1 MIKNFLLVESRV
13 LAAFRNPAEI
23 HQLPQL
29 KKFRKN
35 IYAALA
41 FLTQSQVQCI
51 AQDVNNAFAAL
62 PLTDESILVWNFL
75 AKSLVDSRL
84 HIQKAQ
90 LTELYASLR
99 NGLSSEQ
106 QAEVQRLIEHQAATR
121 LRLDAAK
128 AAHIAHKDAK
138 KQRNFERNA
147 EAKRQREEVKR
158 LALIALRKEQDE
170 FKPALKERFSQGN
183 VTFAEFDRLANKYAQ
198 LYSEKAITLAAAVR
212 DYGMSKENR
221 KQIEEEKERIKEA
234 KAQALAVQREKEAKE
249 REARKKQDAWERS
262 LIFTTEI
269 PGILN
274 ITQTEYKRWMEI
286 GLLKPSRMREFRKW
300 GKWLEAPLFD
310 PVYLNTITPEVIESW
325 REEDKAKATANRKK
339 AAIRAAGKAQKT
351 RAIKDDLALHDY
363 AHEFAAA
370 RCMKRQFHLCLGPTN
385 SGKTYR
391 AMQALQ
397 QASSGVYLAPLRLL
411 ALENYEVL
419 KAAGV
424 KVNLITGEERII
436 TPGATH
442 ICSTIEMCDFATNYA
457 VAVIDEIQMIAD
469 PQRGSAWVSAVLGV
483 AAEQVF
489 VCGAMHSE
497 NAMLEL
503 LQETNDPCEK
513 HIFNRLSLLSLEE
526 RPMSKVQEGDAII
539 AFSRKEVLNLA
550 QYYRNQGMKASVIYG
565 ALSPEVRRR
574 QAQAFITGK
583 TQIIVATDAI
593 GMGLNLPIRRIVFSE
608 TRKFN
613 GEKMVDL
620 TPQEVQQIAGRA
632 GRFGQQSHGWV
643 TAFTQ
648 PALRFIAYS
657 LNQPVPQI
665 CSPFNVRPTLQHIQ
679 TILAH
684 QQSQD
689 VQKAFRKF
697 GELNF
702 KGKFQTA
709 DLSDAVLRL
718 NECDSRLSI
727 ADAFSL
733 AQCPADPKKDD
744 DMALVSEFSHV
755 LATRKSYLSVPEPWF
770 ALDGKPSAHVLQ
782 QAESYSRQL
791 AIYTWFAMKH
801 PDFAAVEGLDQV
813 RSKLTDLIDKCLLQN
828 VAEYVEQRRK
838 RRNWFD
844 YGDDDDWDE
853 D

>member
-1 MIKNFLLVESRV
+1 MIKNFLLVEPRV
-13 LAAFRNPAEI
+13 LAVFRNPAEK

-29 KKFRKN
+29 KKFRKH

-62 PLTDESILVWNFL
+62 PLTDESILLWNFL
-75 AKSLVDSRL
+75 ARSLVDSRL
-84 HIQKAQ
+84 PIQKAQ

-99 NGLSSEQ
+99 NGLSDEQ
-106 QAEVQRLIEHQAATR
+106 QAEVQRLIQHQSDMR
-121 LRLDAAK
+121 FRLDASK

-138 KQRNFERNA
+138 KQRNIERNA
-147 EAKRQREEVKR
+147 EAKRQREEAER
-158 LALIALRKEQDE
+158 LAAIALHKEQDE
-170 FKPALKERFSQGN
+170 FKPALKERFTQGN
-183 VTFAEFDRLANKYAQ
+183 VTFLEFERLANKYSQ

-212 DYGMSKENR
+212 DHGMSKENR
-221 KQIEEEKERIKEA
+221 AQIEEEKDRIKEA

-249 REARKKQDAWERS
+249 YEARKKQNAWERS

-269 PGILN
+269 PALLK
-274 ITQTEYKRWMEI
+274 ITQTEYKRWLDV

-300 GKWLEAPLFD
+300 GKSLEAPLFD
-310 PVYLNTITPEVIESW
+310 PVYLNAITPEIIDTW
-325 REEDKAKATANRKK
+325 READKAKACVNRKK
-339 AAIRAAGKAQKT
+339 GAVRAAGKAQKT

-397 QASSGVYLAPLRLL
+397 QAETGVYLAPLRLL

-442 ICSTIEMCDFATNYA
+442 VCSTIEMCDFATNYA
-457 VAVIDEIQMIAD
+457 VAVIDEIQMLAD
-469 PQRGSAWVSAVLGV
+469 AQRGSAWVSAVLGV

-503 LQETNDPCEK
+503 LGETNDPFDK
-513 HIFNRLSLLSLEE
+513 HTFERLTPLIIEDK
-526 RPMSKVQEGDAII
+526 PMAQVQEGDAII

-550 QYYRNQGMKASVIYG
+550 QYYRNKGMKASVIYG

-583 TQIIVATDAI
+583 TQILVATDAV
-593 GMGLNLPIRRIVFSE
+593 GLGLNLPISRVVFSE

-613 GEKMVDL
+613 GERMVDL
-620 TPQEVQQIAGRA
+620 SPQEVQQIAGRA
-632 GRFGQQSHGWV
+632 GRFGQKMEGRV

-648 PALRFIAYS
+648 EALRFIAYS
-657 LNQPVPQI
+657 LSQNVPQLS
-665 CSPFNVRPTLQHIQ
+665 SPFNVRPTLQHVK

-684 QQSQD
+684 QQSQN
-689 VQKAFRKF
+689 VQQAFQKF

-709 DLSDAVLRL
+709 DLTDAVLRL
-718 NECDSRLSI
+718 DECDSRLSV

-744 DMALVSEFSHV
+744 DMALLSAFSDV
-755 LATRKSYLSVPEPWF
+755 LLTTNTYLLVPEPLF
-770 ALDGKPSAHVLQ
+770 ALEGKPSAYLLQ
-782 QAESYSRQL
+782 QAEAYSRQL

-801 PDFAAVEGLDQV
+801 PEFAAVEGLDQV

-828 VAEYVEQRRK
+828 VAEYVQQRRK
-838 RRNWFD
+838 RRNWFED
-844 YGDDDDWDE
+844 ADEWDE
-853 D
+853 DED